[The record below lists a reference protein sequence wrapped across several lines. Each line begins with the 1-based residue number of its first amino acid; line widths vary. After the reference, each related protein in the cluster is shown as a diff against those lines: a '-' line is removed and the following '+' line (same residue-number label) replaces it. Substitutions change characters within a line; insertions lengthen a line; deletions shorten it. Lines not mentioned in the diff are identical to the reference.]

1 MFFRELLAQKGAFA
15 AFLIQYLQ
23 ENFDNEDLA
32 EIEDQIDDVELRTLI
47 RQTSVISKRL
57 SMDRSSREGSLK
69 RRSSRRS
76 SQQSETK
83 SPTEKPRNKLIE
95 TEDSATGSVGYGVYL
110 RYFKSVGVPFALT
123 ILLFNAINQGMSVT
137 SNCKKLLREK

>member
-1 MFFRELLAQKGAFA
+1 MLAQKGAFS

-32 EIEDQIDDVELRTLI
+32 EIEEQIDDVDLRSFL
-47 RQTSVISKRL
+47 RQTSIISQKV

-76 SQQSETK
+76 SQNSEK
-83 SPTEKPRNKLIE
+83 SPTIKPRTKLIE
-95 TEDSATGSVGYGVYL
+95 TEDNATGSVGYGVYL

-123 ILLFNAINQGMSVT
+123 ILFFNAINQGMSVA
-137 SNCKKLLREK
+137 SNCKT